1 MLHTYSSC
9 RAIYTVLYAV
19 YIDHA
24 IHNVHVW
31 PCRAICYMLYV
42 PCRAICYMLYM
53 LCRAVLYAVCCIYR
67 VLYISCRAG
76 PCAVYAFMISW
87 AGYDIMGWS
96 LTTCTQYGIA
106 GHAPVRPVGGVPF
119 VTPACAEFD
128 QQHPSS
134 AVFYISTNLRPLGHP
149 AHSRSHL

>member
-1 MLHTYSSC
+1 MLYIMCTYG
-9 RAIYTVLYAV
+9 RAVLYA
-19 YIDHA
+19 
-24 IHNVHVW
+24 
-31 PCRAICYMLYV
+31 ICCM
-42 PCRAICYMLYM
+42 
-53 LCRAVLYAVCCIYR
+53 CRAVLYAICCI
-67 VLYISCRAG
+67 C
-76 PCAVYAFMISW
+76 CAVPCYMPYAVYTVYYIYRAVPGRAIYTFMISW
-87 AGYDIMGWS
+87 AGHDIMGWS

-134 AVFYISTNLRPLGHP
+134 AVFYISTSLRPLGHP